1 MVAGNIKFEQ
11 NPSANKNQTKAIKTI
26 IGKRKVVVFASTHK
40 GEEEKII
47 HAYLNQPLDALMLI
61 IPRHPERFDEVYKL
75 AKSTILRPLNALTML
90 RPQAMIYC

>member
-1 MVAGNIKFEQ
+1 MLPCCVSKSVDISLKLKTFGPNKIGFESAAGSSILCP
-11 NPSANKNQTKAIKTI
+11 PSANKNQTKAIKTI

-61 IPRHPERFDEVYKL
+61 IP
-75 AKSTILRPLNALTML
+75 
-90 RPQAMIYC
+90 